1 MSRERKFALG
11 DRLLALLFPERCL
24 FCRKPVDAG
33 QCFCSACEKK
43 VPIAPLARRL
53 EAAVPGGAGF
63 SCRSPLSYRG
73 EVVEAMRRF
82 KFQGKK
88 GLAKPFA
95 RLMARA
101 ADFPE
106 QPELVTFVPLSKNH
120 RRERGYNQSEAL
132 AEELGRLLNL
142 PVKPVLEKVKENKTQ
157 HLLSAKE
164 RRQNV
169 RNVYRASSEVHG
181 KKVLLVDDIVTTGAT
196 LRECAGQLY
205 RAGAEKVFAL
215 CAADAELGGGTGRRE
230 ERQEEK

>member
-1 MSRERKFALG
+1 
-11 DRLLALLFPERCL
+11 
-24 FCRKPVDAG
+24 
-33 QCFCSACEKK
+33 
-43 VPIAPLARRL
+43 
-53 EAAVPGGAGF
+53 
-63 SCRSPLSYRG
+63 
-73 EVVEAMRRF
+73 MRRF

-120 RRERGYNQSEAL
+120 RRERGYNQSGAL

-142 PVKPVLEKVKENKTQ
+142 PVKPVLEKVKENKIQ

-215 CAADAELGGGTGRRE
+215 CAADAGAWRRHRQTGRDRRKNRMADRFARE
-230 ERQEEK
+230 ALLIGQEGVEKLRRARVAVFGAGGVGGYAIEALARSGIGAGPD